1 MPLTW
6 NNPANSEGKPETH
19 NSSEGCFPSVAH
31 LQAQFAAVLAPKTT
45 AVNPNP
51 PFTPDLAQN
60 ILLFPRIKSQLQR
73 CHLQDVSRI
82 QNNHRPSYT
91 FP

>member
-6 NNPANSEGKPETH
+6 NNPANSEGKSEIH
-19 NSSEGCFPSVAH
+19 NSSEGCFPSVAR
-31 LQAQFAAVLAPKTT
+31 LQAEVAAGLSPKTT

-51 PFTPDLAQN
+51 LPLPDLAH
-60 ILLFPRIKSQLQR
+60 IFLFPRIKSQLQM
-73 CHLQDVSRI
+73 CHFQDVSRI

-91 FP
+91 IP